1 MKIIIYPF
9 RGFIIIIR
17 GYNIVYPEKIFV
29 WHYYTRKECNKIW
42 SDLSQDLVDKKVV
55 KKGW

>member
-1 MKIIIYPF
+1 M
-9 RGFIIIIR
+9 
-17 GYNIVYPEKIFV
+17 VYPEKIFV

>member
-1 MKIIIYPF
+1 M
-9 RGFIIIIR
+9 
-17 GYNIVYPEKIFV
+17 VYPEKIFV
-29 WHYYTRKECNKIW
+29 WYYYTREECNKIW